1 MDRICY
7 CRPHGI
13 SKKNKKSPTR
23 LPNYLGGWHPSLLP
37 LETIKHP
44 DVDIIVRGIGEIT
57 FLELVKCLGK
67 KKRPLRKV
75 LGITYKQK
83 DRIIT
88 NRDRSNT
95 SLNNLPPSAYNLVDV
110 EKYMGPSRFVKTQR
124 FEKLGG
130 RIIGYVSS
138 RGCPYNCAFCA
149 DSKVYNRK
157 RIELSAKRVLKDLK
171 HLIKTYNITGV
182 VFEDTNFFANKKR
195 LLNICKGIVDNN
207 WDIKWSGYE
216 KITRFLTFTKKEL
229 ELIKKSGCT
238 IIQAG

>member
-1 MDRICY
+1 MLR
-7 CRPHGI
+7 
-13 SKKNKKSPTR
+13 
-23 LPNYLGGWHPSLLP
+23 
-37 LETIKHP
+37 E
-44 DVDIIVRGIGEIT
+44 
-57 FLELVKCLGK
+57 